1 MFVVTLRFSANRAK
15 AARHMDGHNAW
26 IRRGFED
33 GVFLLAGSLPS
44 GAGGAVLAH
53 GLSRDDLDARLR
65 EDPFV
70 AEQVVEADILQI
82 APGRVDDRL
91 AFLRGDR

>member
-1 MFVVTLRFSANRAK
+1 MFVVVLRFSDNKAK
-15 AARHMDGHNAW
+15 ASQLMDGHNAW

-33 GVFLLAGSLPS
+33 GVFLLSGSLQ
-44 GAGGAVLAH
+44 GGMGGTVLAH
-53 GLSRDDLDARLR
+53 GLSRDGLEARLQ

-70 AEQVVEADILQI
+70 TEKVVEADILEI

-91 AFLRGDR
+91 AFLKG

>member
-1 MFVVTLRFSANRAK
+1 MFVVTLRFSANRAE
-15 AARHMDGHNAW
+15 AAAHMDRHTAW

-33 GVFLLAGSLPS
+33 GVFLLAGGLPG

-53 GLSRDDLDARLR
+53 NISRDDLDARLR

-70 AEQVVEADILQI
+70 AEKIVDADILEI

-91 AFLRGDR
+91 AFLKA